1 MKYPVSWPTTANRSW
16 PRASISATRSPA
28 RVPVSYPSWKRGR
41 KVRLSCSREY
51 TSLRNRRGGVCDA
64 REAIGPGRWRA
75 HLSGSR
81 GTGLLLRL
89 PRLPPQR
96 IVPRRG
102 LHRPLLLGQ
111 RSSER
116 PPEPDGDG
124 VAFANLRGGLRRG
137 GQSAGGLRPALEGG
151 AGHRFGGAAL
161 RQEYAAAV
169 SGAPDPPRAGAD
181 GLRTKPGLRA
191 PDGLL
196 PESQGQGRFGHHLRP
211 GEGRGQG
218 HVQPA
223 G

>member
-51 TSLRNRRGGVCDA
+51 TSLRNRRGGACDA
-64 REAIGPGRWRA
+64 REATGPGRWRA
-75 HLSGSR
+75 RLSGSR

-111 RSSER
+111 RATER
-116 PPEPDGDG
+116 PAEPAGNG
-124 VAFANLRGGLRRG
+124 AALASLRGSVRRG
-137 GQSAGGLRPALEGG
+137 GQGAGGFRLALEGG
-151 AGHRFGGAAL
+151 ARSRPRGTAF
-161 RQEYAAAV
+161 RQEHVAV
-169 SGAPDPPRAGAD
+169 
-181 GLRTKPGLRA
+181 
-191 PDGLL
+191 
-196 PESQGQGRFGHHLRP
+196 
-211 GEGRGQG
+211 
-218 HVQPA
+218 V
-223 G
+223 